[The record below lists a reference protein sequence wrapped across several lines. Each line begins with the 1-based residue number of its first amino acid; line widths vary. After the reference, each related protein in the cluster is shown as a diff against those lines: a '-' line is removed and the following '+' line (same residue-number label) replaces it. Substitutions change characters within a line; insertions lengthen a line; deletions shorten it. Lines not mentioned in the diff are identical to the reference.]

1 MTVPYDRTAAARNHN
16 FLYVSHSQ
24 TKQTPYL
31 FNTCF
36 KEGEVYVNETP
47 GQFSIITRQ
56 KKLGQEA
63 QPIVLRFMADV
74 GPETVSTQCAELHTD
89 DIC

>member
-1 MTVPYDRTAAARNHN
+1 MTVLDESTTAARNHN
-16 FLYVSHSQ
+16 FLYVSHPW

-56 KKLGQEA
+56 QKLGQEA
-63 QPIVLRFMADV
+63 
-74 GPETVSTQCAELHTD
+74 
-89 DIC
+89 